1 VTILGATEVVPEA
14 MSVEPEEDEAAIPV
28 RESPENAGLTF
39 PQVDVGLREQCY
51 VHAIPLS

>member
-51 VHAIPLS
+51 LHAIPLS